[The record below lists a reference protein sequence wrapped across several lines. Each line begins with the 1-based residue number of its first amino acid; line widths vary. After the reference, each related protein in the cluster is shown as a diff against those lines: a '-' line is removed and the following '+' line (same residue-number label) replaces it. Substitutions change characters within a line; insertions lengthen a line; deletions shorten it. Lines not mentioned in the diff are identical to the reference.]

1 MSSHGALEESR
12 AAGAERRRSGGEAGF
27 TLLELLVVLAVIGL
41 MAAWGVPQLI
51 QVLNRIRLTTTAQE
65 VGILMNKARLDAIK
79 SGASAE
85 VVYQT
90 DSESSI
96 GDESIF
102 AFVDQNGDGAYTAG
116 TDTVSAGPYALP
128 KGVSLWG
135 PTDSTAEGANAIADW
150 DEGSTPNAGPVY
162 DSDGSVRTTGAF
174 RLRDTS
180 GNFLEVRVLFA
191 GTGKPVVRKWF
202 GGSDPDTNW
211 YENGDP
217 DNPWTW

>member
-1 MSSHGALEESR
+1 MTSR
-12 AAGAERRRSGGEAGF
+12 RAIGVQRRRLAGEAGF
-27 TLLELLVVLAVIGL
+27 TLIELLVVLAVIGL

-51 QVLNRIRLTTTAQE
+51 QVLNRIRLTTAAQE

-79 SGASAE
+79 HGASAE

-90 DSESSI
+90 AGGSPI

-116 TDTVSAGPYALP
+116 TDSVSAGPYALP

-135 PTDSTAEGANAIADW
+135 PTDSVAEGTHAIADW
-150 DEGSTPNAGPVY
+150 DEGATPNDGPIY
-162 DSDGSVRTTGAF
+162 DSDGSARSTGAF
-174 RLRDTS
+174 RLRDTR
-180 GNFLEVRVLFA
+180 GNYLEVRILFA

-202 GGSDPDTNW
+202 GGSDADSNW

-217 DNPWTW
+217 DHPWSW